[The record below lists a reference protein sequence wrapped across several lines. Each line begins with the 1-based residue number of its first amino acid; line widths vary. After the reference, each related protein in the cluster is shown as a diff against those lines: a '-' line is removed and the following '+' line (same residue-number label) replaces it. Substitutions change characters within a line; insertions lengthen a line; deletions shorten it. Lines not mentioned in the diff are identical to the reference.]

1 MKAGLEFLGTF
12 KDKLKIAVLGDMLEL
27 GEFSDELHTNVG
39 KCVSEN
45 NVDVLVTVGNYSK
58 KIVESAVNNGMKKED
73 VYNVDNNGKAI
84 ELINKNIKENSV
96 VLIKA
101 SNSMNFVEIF
111 NKLVK
116 EYGN

>member
-1 MKAGLEFLGTF
+1 
-12 KDKLKIAVLGDMLEL
+12 
-27 GEFSDELHTNVG
+27 
-39 KCVSEN
+39 
-45 NVDVLVTVGNYSK
+45 
-58 KIVESAVNNGMKKED
+58 MKKED

-111 NKLVK
+111 NKLVE
-116 EYGN
+116 EYN